1 MNVTDVGH
9 LTSDADQGEDKML
22 KSARE
27 QGQSVWQI
35 AEFYTRAFFEDCAAL
50 NVLRP
55 TVVCRATEHI
65 QDMIALIRRLE
76 SRGFTYQAG
85 GNVYFDIGRF
95 AGYGRLAGQNLED
108 LKAGAR
114 VEVDEGKRHPLDFV
128 LWFTRSKFEHQA
140 MLWDSPWGR
149 GYPGWHIECS
159 AMSMK
164 YLGEQFDIHCG
175 GVDHV
180 PVHHTNE
187 IAQSEAATGRKW
199 VNYWLHAEF
208 LVLAKEKMAKSAGGF
223 LTLDSLRKKGFDPL
237 DYRYLCLGAHYRSQ
251 LQFSWEALEAAAS
264 GRQGLKERLGRLREE
279 VPGGTAGNPEGGAE
293 PGAERDRVQAFLEEM
308 ADDLNSPRALAVL
321 WGLLRD
327 AGLPA
332 AAKVRGALA
341 MDRVL
346 GLGLAAVEAA
356 REEPLDEEARALLE
370 ERGRARGAR
379 DWARADALRQ
389 ELARRGIQVEDT
401 PGGVRWKSCNAARR
415 SLFNML
421 HAGSAHVYDALY
433 PILFRVAYRFCG
445 NRDKAEDIC
454 QEAFIKYF
462 QRGEPLP
469 DLEQTKYWLIRVLR
483 NLALNHEK
491 KRSREIKAYQRLAR
505 DSRQY
510 AESGEAE
517 LLREE
522 SRSLVQGALDRLP
535 FKLRSVLVLKEYAD
549 LGYREIARI
558 LGISEGNVKV
568 RVFRARERLAQLL
581 EGEL

>member
-1 MNVTDVGH
+1 LRLFNTLSRELEEFRPLQPGRAGVYACGPTVYNFAHIGNLRTYVSEDLLVRTLRELGYEVRHVMNVTDVGH
-9 LTSDADQGEDKML
+9 LTGDADQGEDKML

-27 QGQSVWQI
+27 QGRSVWQI
-35 AEFYTRAFFEDCAAL
+35 AEFYTQAFFADCAAM

-65 QDMIALIRRLE
+65 ADMIALIRRLE
-76 SRGFTYQAG
+76 ERGFTYQAG

-95 AGYGRLAGQNLED
+95 AGYGRLSGQDLEE
-108 LKAGAR
+108 LKAGSR
-114 VEVDEGKRHPLDFV
+114 VEVDAGKRHPLDFV

-208 LVLAKEKMAKSAGGF
+208 LVLTKEKMAKSAGGF
-223 LTLDSLRKKGFDPL
+223 LTLAAVREKGFEPL

-264 GRQGLKERLGRLREE
+264 GRRGLRERLGRLRAEATAAE
-279 VPGGTAGNPEGGAE
+279 LSGPDSGAGAKPGTEAGPERE
-293 PGAERDRVQAFLEEM
+293 HVQAFRDEL
-308 ADDLNSPRALAVL
+308 ADDLNSPRGLAAL

-327 AGLPA
+327 AGLPP

-341 MDRVL
+341 MDRIL
-346 GLGLAAVEAA
+346 GLGLESVEPA
-356 REEPLDEEARALLE
+356 REEPLDEEGRALLE
-370 ERGRARGAR
+370 ERARARGAR
-379 DWARADALRQ
+379 DWARADALRR

-401 PGGVRWKSCNAARR
+401 PDGVRWK
-415 SLFNML
+415 
-421 HAGSAHVYDALY
+421 
-433 PILFRVAYRFCG
+433 
-445 NRDKAEDIC
+445 
-454 QEAFIKYF
+454 
-462 QRGEPLP
+462 
-469 DLEQTKYWLIRVLR
+469 
-483 NLALNHEK
+483 
-491 KRSREIKAYQRLAR
+491 
-505 DSRQY
+505 
-510 AESGEAE
+510 
-517 LLREE
+517 
-522 SRSLVQGALDRLP
+522 
-535 FKLRSVLVLKEYAD
+535 KL
-549 LGYREIARI
+549 
-558 LGISEGNVKV
+558 
-568 RVFRARERLAQLL
+568 
-581 EGEL
+581 